1 MNKIKLTDL
10 VKQKGISHVAEKLG
24 CSPPAI
30 SKAIKANREIYVTV
44 SGENYQAKEIKD
56 FPSVNQPERAVSANQ
71 AA

>member
-1 MNKIKLTDL
+1 MTKIKLSDL

-44 SGENYQAKEIKD
+44 LGDEYQAKEIKD
-56 FPSVNQPERAVSANQ
+56 FPSVHT

>member
-1 MNKIKLTDL
+1 MTKIKLTDL
-10 VKQKGISHVAEKLG
+10 VKKKGISHVAQKLG

-44 SGENYQAKEIKD
+44 SGDEYRAKELKD
-56 FPSVNQPERAVSANQ
+56 FPSVHQPEKPIPANQ